1 MPPSEALLPACDAPP
16 ACLLPLAAVPA
27 LAVAPPDA
35 EPPPLPVAV
44 VPAEEKVSPDA
55 PPSPGKSDAEDDEPQ
70 PATTPIQRQA
80 TGAILTRPL
89 SLSRARAAT
98 GPQQRASHR

>member
-1 MPPSEALLPACDAPP
+1 
-16 ACLLPLAAVPA
+16 LLPLAAVPA

-55 PPSPGKSDAEDDEPQ
+55 PPSPGKSDAEDDELQ
-70 PATTPIQRQA
+70 PATR
-80 TGAILTRPL
+80 
-89 SLSRARAAT
+89 
-98 GPQQRASHR
+98 